1 MLLFI
6 TGQQSSQM
14 LLFGKSIDT
23 HTPSSKLVFILCSAC
38 IVKSRCTLDYC
49 EYVLIII
56 IMVPTKKNL
65 LNNNLVTTMLYVAIF
80 IGSLGFVQTLTTFC
94 YQKIVIL
101 YMQLKIIINLNR
113 LLLAIIIFLKASWCG
128 FVSDTV
134 SILRLHILRWNS
146 VLKEAT
152 SRG

>member
-1 MLLFI
+1 
-6 TGQQSSQM
+6 M

-38 IVKSRCTLDYC
+38 IVKSRCTLSIVSMD
-49 EYVLIII
+49 YVLIII
-56 IMVPTKKNL
+56 IMVPIKKNL
-65 LNNNLVTTMLYVAIF
+65 LNNNLVTTMLYVTIF
-80 IGSLGFVQTLTTFC
+80 TRSLGFVQTLTTFC

-101 YMQLKIIINLNR
+101 YMELKIIINLNR

-134 SILRLHILRWNS
+134 FILRLHILRWNS

>member
-1 MLLFI
+1 
-6 TGQQSSQM
+6 M
-14 LLFGKSIDT
+14 LLFGKPMDTHT

-38 IVKSRCTLDYC
+38 IVKSRCTLGIVSMD
-49 EYVLIII
+49 YVLIII

-65 LNNNLVTTMLYVAIF
+65 LNNNLVTTMPYVAIF

-134 SILRLHILRWNS
+134 FIL
-146 VLKEAT
+146 
-152 SRG
+152 